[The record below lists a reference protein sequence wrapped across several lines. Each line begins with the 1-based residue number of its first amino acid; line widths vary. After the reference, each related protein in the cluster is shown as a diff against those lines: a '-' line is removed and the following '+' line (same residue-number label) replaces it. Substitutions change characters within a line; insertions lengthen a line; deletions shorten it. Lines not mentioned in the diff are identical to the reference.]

1 MKIVHIHCILIQL
14 IFQNLKM
21 TAKTLVWREQ
31 NGDIWK
37 IANELHEQAMQVDV
51 YLQATG
57 NEVFSENE
65 CGISA
70 ASPTAEERQC
80 YKRIITFPAHRLM
93 LAAASP
99 FLRKVSFPN
108 IYINCKKVHIHISST
123 VFYCY

>member
-1 MKIVHIHCILIQL
+1 MTIVLINCTFILL
-14 IFQNLKM
+14 LFQNLKM
-21 TAKTLVWREQ
+21 TAKTLVWSEQ

-57 NEVFSENE
+57 NEVFSEKG

-70 ASPTAEERQC
+70 ALPTAEERQC

-108 IYINCKKVHIHISST
+108 VYI
-123 VFYCY
+123 